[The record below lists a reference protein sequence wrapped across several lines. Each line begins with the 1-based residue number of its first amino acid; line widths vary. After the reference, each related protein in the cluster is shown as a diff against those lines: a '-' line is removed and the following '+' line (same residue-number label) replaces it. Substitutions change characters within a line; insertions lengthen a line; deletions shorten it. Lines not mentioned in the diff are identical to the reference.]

1 MWHVSKSYFKSSIDV
16 NYKGALLINLI
27 KVWQKATF
35 RSKSCFEINNFEFYH
50 FWHEKFK
57 HSRLLTSK
65 IPKFWLFWK
74 ENYEDSPIMIFRNF
88 EQQAVN
94 CVSGWHREIRRGIPF
109 WITFEARLNH
119 VWITFESRLN
129 HVWIT
134 INTIISV
141 YSNFLSKVWTLNV
154 LILDRFCFVN
164 LGRHVTL
171 RKYQKLQ
178 LFALFGNYR
187 PKWSIFGWNF
197 EKHLT
202 TSLVSNINTHYV
214 YEPYINAIER

>member
-109 WITFEARLNH
+109 WITFESRLNRVWITFESFESSLNNEQFPYETLLKIYESCLNPFELLWITLNHIWITSNFPLKHVWKSKNHIWITFELRLDH

-129 HVWIT
+129 HD
-134 INTIISV
+134 
-141 YSNFLSKVWTLNV
+141 LP
-154 LILDRFCFVN
+154 R
-164 LGRHVTL
+164 
-171 RKYQKLQ
+171 
-178 LFALFGNYR
+178 
-187 PKWSIFGWNF
+187 
-197 EKHLT
+197 
-202 TSLVSNINTHYV
+202 
-214 YEPYINAIER
+214 

>member
-109 WITFEARLNH
+109 WITFESRLNR
-119 VWITFESRLN
+119 VWIAFESRLN
-129 HVWIT
+129 RLNQVWITSNFPMKHYWKSMNHVWIP
-134 INTIISV
+134 
-141 YSNFLSKVWTLNV
+141 LN
-154 LILDRFCFVN
+154 
-164 LGRHVTL
+164 
-171 RKYQKLQ
+171 Y
-178 LFALFGNYR
+178 
-187 PKWSIFGWNF
+187 F
-197 EKHLT
+197 E
-202 TSLVSNINTHYV
+202 SLWITF
-214 YEPYINAIER
+214 E

>member
-74 ENYEDSPIMIFRNF
+74 ENYEDLPIMIFDILNKKSNYSTVCLLM
-88 EQQAVN
+88 ENMNV
-94 CVSGWHREIRRGIPF
+94 
-109 WITFEARLNH
+109 TFVPEYVEMTNPSHPR
-119 VWITFESRLN
+119 F
-129 HVWIT
+129 
-134 INTIISV
+134 
-141 YSNFLSKVWTLNV
+141 V
-154 LILDRFCFVN
+154 LIL
-164 LGRHVTL
+164 LGRMYV
-171 RKYQKLQ
+171 
-178 LFALFGNYR
+178 
-187 PKWSIFGWNF
+187 
-197 EKHLT
+197 LT
-202 TSLVSNINTHYV
+202 CS
-214 YEPYINAIER
+214 

>member
-129 HVWIT
+129 HVWVTFESRLNHVWIT
-134 INTIISV
+134 FES
-141 YSNFLSKVWTLNV
+141 SLNNEQFPYETR
-154 LILDRFCFVN
+154 LKIYESCL
-164 LGRHVTL
+164 
-171 RKYQKLQ
+171 
-178 LFALFGNYR
+178 NY
-187 PKWSIFGWNF
+187 F
-197 EKHLT
+197 
-202 TSLVSNINTHYV
+202 
-214 YEPYINAIER
+214 